1 MPRRIRLSHG
11 VDHPAAERSAMGG
24 PRSAHRGGLDPLA
37 LQLGHELHQ
46 RSRRTRLRHPVPG
59 ARPLLPAA
67 CADEHLVHARG
78 DPVRDRRGTA
88 GLPGRGPRPSGDHQ
102 PRDPARRGHGAGRL
116 VPRLCGRRGPQSG
129 PARGGA
135 AVGIVCAN
143 TIAIIAGSLRGLRLP
158 LAYRVFSIAVGALG
172 LLSELL
178 VGMSASTAGIFERG
192 GVYSWLLWSV
202 ATGALLLVWQVGRPT
217 TVENV

>member
-1 MPRRIRLSHG
+1 MSDLGVPVCGTRFQGHDLCSPRHALMSTSFMLEGILCATAGVLLACLVEGRVHRVIISLAIPHG
-11 VDHPAAERSAMGG
+11 VGMVLVGLCHGSADGVDL
-24 PRSAHRGGLDPLA
+24 SLA
-37 LQLGHELHQ
+37 LH
-46 RSRRTRLRHPVPG
+46 V
-59 ARPLLPAA
+59 
-67 CADEHLVHARG
+67 
-78 DPVRDRRGTA
+78 
-88 GLPGRGPRPSGDHQ
+88 
-102 PRDPARRGHGAGRL
+102 
-116 VPRLCGRRGPQSG
+116 
-129 PARGGA
+129 GGA